1 MQVSRI
7 LPAVLCPQVVLSPT
21 LPANQSSMILSS
33 FLFWTSTL
41 GFDIWMR
48 FSYPSTRG
56 GARGDGKKLLFYALY
71 AQGLPLLISIITS
84 IVDFTRP
91 FVGDHYNSSTN
102 SFTNFTDQHKITAHY
117 PNMGDLKCFLGETR
131 GAVTSY
137 FGTAGFLYFDM
148 FTILIL
154 VSNLY
159 FLGSVIWVIHKGW
172 ENQASLRGMT
182 G

>member
-1 MQVSRI
+1 MQGSRI
-7 LPAVLCPQVVLSPT
+7 LPAVLCPQVVLSPP
-21 LPANQSSMILSS
+21 LPADWSSIILCS

-71 AQGLPLLISIITS
+71 AQGLPLLVS
-84 IVDFTRP
+84 IVTTIVDATRP
-91 FVGDHYNSSTN
+91 FVGDHNNSSTN
-102 SFTNFTDQHKITAHY
+102 YTDQHKITAHY
-117 PNMGDLKCFLGETR
+117 PNMGDLKCFLGETKMS
-131 GAVTSY
+131 VNSY